1 MIHFLGGMKKSSK
14 MSKASKKI
22 SKPGE
27 ISTALRLRC
36 HHDEVKKGKGEANPR
51 RMAALL
57 VEHLEAGKM
66 VPPWE
71 NRYHGTL
78 LNGVDDLFKGPPFS
92 KIPPFSLWIVA
103 WFLSW
108 NLWRFLLL
116 WLLTHTHT
124 HICSM
129 KRGPRTLGRLPA
141 TNSYLSSLGKWKSLR
156 NLHLLATNCT
166 LSPTMMVPV
175 ENICIWKVTIR
186 LEDTSILHWTMEL
199 WEKLIVMVNP
209 RLWSF
214 NPSKLRVLLD
224 YAWKNLCCKEKVQLR
239 AKAIKVTRVMQGIV
253 HAPETLTERK
263 KGGLGKRCLGKK
275 MKRIWHKNQTVK
287 FVNLWGKVCAK

>member
-116 WLLTHTHT
+116 WLLTHTHLFNET
-124 HICSM
+124 WTKDVRQTASNKLLSLVSWQM
-129 KRGPRTLGRLPA
+129 KIFEKSPPSGYELHSFSHNDGSSGKHLYLKGNDPIGGYIHFALNHGAMGKTD
-141 TNSYLSSLGKWKSLR
+141 SYG
-156 NLHLLATNCT
+156 
-166 LSPTMMVPV
+166 
-175 ENICIWKVTIR
+175 
-186 LEDTSILHWTMEL
+186 
-199 WEKLIVMVNP
+199 
-209 RLWSF
+209 
-214 NPSKLRVLLD
+214 
-224 YAWKNLCCKEKVQLR
+224 
-239 AKAIKVTRVMQGIV
+239 
-253 HAPETLTERK
+253 
-263 KGGLGKRCLGKK
+263 
-275 MKRIWHKNQTVK
+275 
-287 FVNLWGKVCAK
+287 